1 MKYKKTK
8 SRIICVAVAAI
19 LLTSVLSDNYIA
31 RADTYDDQI
40 KALEAENSTYQ
51 SQISQLQSQVNTLQN
66 KVSELQAQGA
76 MLQNQI
82 NLSQAQYDQLSE
94 RINQTQ
100 IQIKNNKDALGKIIS
115 ELYVN
120 DSVTPIEMLA
130 SSKNIS
136 DYLDKQEYRSSV
148 RNSLTST
155 INKITS
161 LKKTLNDQQNQVAK
175 VLQQQKSQKISL
187 DNVKSQQQELLN
199 ETQGQESTYQ
209 SIVSQNQSSIS
220 SLRAQQAA
228 VNRAK
233 QKQYGGSVTAGDP
246 SHGGYPSTWDNAA
259 QDSLTDSWG
268 MYNRECVSYAAWKV
282 NSTYGNMPYWGGQGN
297 ANQWPSDAT
306 GAGFTVS
313 RTPKK
318 GSVAIMMGG
327 ATGHA
332 AWVES
337 YDSSSNTIH
346 VSQYNWSNEGEYSE
360 MTVSA
365 TMFDYYI
372 YFGG

>member
-1 MKYKKTK
+1 MSYIKTK
-8 SRIICVAVAAI
+8 KRLMCAVMIA
-19 LLTSVLSDNYIA
+19 VLMTTVITNTYTA

-40 KALEAENSTYQ
+40 KALEAENGTYQ

-82 NLSQAQYDQLSE
+82 NLSQAQYDQLTE
-94 RINQTQ
+94 KINQTQ
-100 IQIKNNKDALGKIIS
+100 VQIKKNKDALGKIIS
-115 ELYVN
+115 ELYVSDN
-120 DSVTPIEMLA
+120 VTPIEMIA
-130 SSKNIS
+130 SSKNIG

-148 RNSLTST
+148 RNSLAST
-155 INKITS
+155 ITKITS
-161 LKKTLNDQQNQVAK
+161 LKKVLSTQQEQISTI
-175 VLQQQKSQKISL
+175 LQQQKAQKMSL
-187 DNVKSQQQELLN
+187 DNVKQQQQELLD

-209 SIVSQNQSSIS
+209 SIVSQNQSSIG

-233 QKQYGGSVTAGDP
+233 QRQYGGSVTSGDP
-246 SHGGYPSTWDNAA
+246 SHGGYPTYLDNAA
-259 QDSLTDSWG
+259 QDHLSDPWG
-268 MYNRECVSYAAWKV
+268 MFNRECVSYAAWKV
-282 NSTYGNMPYWGGQGN
+282 HSTYNNMPYWGGEGN
-297 ANQWPSDAT
+297 ANQWPSDAR
-306 GAGFTVS
+306 GSGFTVS
-313 RTPKK
+313 STPKK

-346 VSQYNWSNEGEYSE
+346 VSQYNWNNEGEYTE

-365 TMFDYYI
+365 SLFDYYI